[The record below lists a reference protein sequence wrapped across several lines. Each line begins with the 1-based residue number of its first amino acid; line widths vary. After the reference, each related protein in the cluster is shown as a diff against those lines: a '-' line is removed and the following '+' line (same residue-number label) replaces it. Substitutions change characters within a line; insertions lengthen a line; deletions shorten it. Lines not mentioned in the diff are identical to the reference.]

1 MSMVAATGDRKGL
14 LCRRGL
20 GMSKEDLALA
30 AVPRF
35 VAIGLQRQL
44 GRKLL
49 ARGLK
54 WVVNARLPQPA
65 MPASG
70 RFLPSASD
78 AFGQKP
84 FGIPLWVALPRQ
96 VTILARNFLTYL

>member
-1 MSMVAATGDRKGL
+1 
-14 LCRRGL
+14 
-20 GMSKEDLALA
+20 MSKEDLALA

-44 GRKLL
+44 GRELL

-84 FGIPLWVALPRQ
+84 FGIPLWVALPRTGHNSCPQ
-96 VTILARNFLTYL
+96 FSNVSGVELSL